1 MHRACHTRRIHRP
14 SIRSRSRSCARV
26 RSRERIT
33 SGLNRWAGLNGNRTQ
48 PGQQHRP
55 CQVGDR
61 ATSCAPNRL
70 VECSW
75 FALGWPRLRRAR
87 SSCILPSYRATSGH
101 LGPPIPSGWAAPVPL
116 SLAMHLLCQWRR
128 SHWHTLCMKRAA
140 KGLTRRYGDYG
151 CNSLRS
157 LDLRVYDG
165 CPTKRHSF
173 DGPKSCQ
180 HAHFGDS
187 AVRIVTLLSQLGPE
201 RCPLCTSYANQ
212 ESYSRKHKSCQDNFV
227 AQPFQKP
234 VYGSPKTNVLNP
246 YAYLRA
252 AARILKDSVW
262 HPLCFLKARRM
273 AARIAALTFD
283 NRKQRHSR

>member
-1 MHRACHTRRIHRP
+1 MPYATHTP
-14 SIRSRSRSCARV
+14 SVHPLPLPLVRSCALARENNQRLEPLGWVEWNPDTAGTAARTVPSGGPCHVV
-26 RSRERIT
+26 RSEPTRGMLLVRARMAPVA
-33 SGLNRWAGLNGNRTQ
+33 SG
-48 PGQQHRP
+48 
-55 CQVGDR
+55 
-61 ATSCAPNRL
+61 
-70 VECSW
+70 
-75 FALGWPRLRRAR
+75 R

-187 AVRIVTLLSQLGPE
+187 AVRIVTQMS
-201 RCPLCTSYANQ
+201 
-212 ESYSRKHKSCQDNFV
+212 
-227 AQPFQKP
+227 
-234 VYGSPKTNVLNP
+234 
-246 YAYLRA
+246 
-252 AARILKDSVW
+252 
-262 HPLCFLKARRM
+262 
-273 AARIAALTFD
+273 
-283 NRKQRHSR
+283 